1 MYVFNDLKILV
12 SLRINAILFLFFF
25 NFNLKKTAVSCLV
38 LFNWSRLI

>member
-12 SLRINAILFLFFF
+12 SLRINAILIFFYI
-25 NFNLKKTAVSCLV
+25 LIKKNPAVSCLV